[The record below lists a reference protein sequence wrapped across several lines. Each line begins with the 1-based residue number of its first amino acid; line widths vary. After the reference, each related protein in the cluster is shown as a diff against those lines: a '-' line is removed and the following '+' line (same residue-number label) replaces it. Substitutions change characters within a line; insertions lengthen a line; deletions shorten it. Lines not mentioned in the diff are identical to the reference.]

1 MILVETSVLLPFLTG
16 GSSAEVRHLEWMLQE
31 DEPWCTTPFAVQEI
45 LQGARDER
53 EWRRLQKYLSTLP
66 LATLSADGHILA
78 ARIYFDCRRRGI
90 TVRSSVD
97 CLIAQTALE
106 HDLAL
111 LHDDRDFDAI
121 ARVRPLRVVD
131 VSGSGL

>member
-1 MILVETSVLLPFLTG
+1 MILVESSVLLPFLTG
-16 GSSAEVRHLEWMLQE
+16 GSSAEVTFFEWLLRE
-31 DEPWCTTPFAVQEI
+31 DEPWCTTSFAVQEI

-53 EWRRLQKYLSTLP
+53 EWRRLHKYLVGLP
-66 LATLSADGHILA
+66 LASLRPDSHVAA
-78 ARIYFDCRRRGI
+78 ARIYFDCRRRGLTI
-90 TVRSSVD
+90 RGSID

-121 ARVRPLRVVD
+121 ARVRPLKVVH
-131 VSGSGL
+131 VGG